1 MNDTHGV
8 AGEPWY
14 GFDLDGTLAFYDKWR
29 GINHI
34 GKPIKPMVDLIKK
47 MHAEGKRVKILT
59 ARAYPRSVPETKP
72 NPHCGKAALPKY
84 VDRLLSRVSPVV
96 VETFRGALDDRYH
109 REEWSATEFVFDW
122 CAKHLGFIPEVTYEK
137 DYLMLELYDDRV
149 KQVIPNT
156 GILVEDLLTK

>member
-14 GFDLDGTLAFYDKWR
+14 GFDLDGTLAFYDTWH

-34 GKPIKPMVDLIKK
+34 GKPIKPMVDRIKK

-59 ARAYPRSVPETKP
+59 ARACPRSVMETKP
-72 NPHCGKAALPKY
+72 NPYSGTVTLPKY
-84 VDRLLSRVSPVV
+84 VNRLLSGVSPEVAV
-96 VETFRGALDDRYH
+96 FLRETLDDMYY
-109 REEWSATEFVFDW
+109 REEWSAKEFVFDW
-122 CAKHLGFIPEVTYEK
+122 CAKHLGFVPEVTYEK

-156 GILVEDLLTK
+156 GVLIEDLLTK